1 MISSVRLSRVT
12 WVIGLCLLLVTGA
25 AAQWTEMGYD
35 SIMSSLKDAKAGD
48 RDKLITLMA
57 QAPITQ
63 QKIMET
69 YLSRY
74 SAKHAATLTSEQSGV
89 IKEYLVCLRTG
100 PSGGALK
107 RQKTLDALRPK
118 ANQAFS
124 KEGADRLFTARGIL
138 LSEYLPAK

>member
-1 MISSVRLSRVT
+1 MTSSVQLSRVT
-12 WVIGLCLLLVTGA
+12 LVIGLCLLLATGA

-89 IKEYLVCLRTG
+89 IKEYLACLRTG
-100 PSGGALK
+100 PSGDALK
-107 RQKTLDALRPK
+107 RQKTIDALRPK
-118 ANQAFS
+118 ADRAFS
-124 KEGADRLFTARGIL
+124 KEGAERLFTARGIL
-138 LSEYLPAK
+138 LSEYIPGR

>member
-1 MISSVRLSRVT
+1 L
-12 WVIGLCLLLVTGA
+12 VIGLCLLLATSA

-57 QAPITQ
+57 QSPITQ

-69 YLSRY
+69 YLNRY

-89 IKEYLVCLRTG
+89 IKEYLACLRIG
-100 PSGGALK
+100 PSGDSLK

-118 ANQAFS
+118 ADRAFS
-124 KEGADRLFTARGIL
+124 KEGAERLFTARGIL
-138 LSEYLPAK
+138 LSEYIPGK

>member
-1 MISSVRLSRVT
+1 MINNVQLLRMTL
-12 WVIGLCLLLVTGA
+12 VIALCLLLATGA

-48 RDKLITLMA
+48 RDKLIALMA

-69 YLSRY
+69 YLGRY

-89 IKEYLVCLRTG
+89 IKEYLACLRTG
-100 PSGGALK
+100 PSGDSLK

-118 ANQAFS
+118 ADRAFS
-124 KEGADRLFTARGIL
+124 KEGAERLFTARGIL
-138 LSEYLPAK
+138 LSEYLPRR

>member
-1 MISSVRLSRVT
+1 MTSSVQLSRVT
-12 WVIGLCLLLVTGA
+12 LVIGLCLLLATGA

-74 SAKHAATLTSEQSGV
+74 LAKHTATLTSEQSGV
-89 IKEYLVCLRTG
+89 IKEYLACLRTG
-100 PSGGALK
+100 SSGDTLK
-107 RQKTLDALRPK
+107 RQKTIDALRPK
-118 ANQAFS
+118 ADRAFS
-124 KEGADRLFTARGIL
+124 KEGAERLFTVRGIL
-138 LSEYLPAK
+138 LSEYLPSK